1 MEAVSQS
8 LLSTRLTAGT
18 RVETR
23 TERRRA
29 CVQAVQVKKL
39 CMQGSQTSKHRRI
52 ACVQSLRERIQGLQ
66 GRQHGSRARVHMGM
80 HPEWRQVD
88 NKIRRLEHRIADFRI
103 TSNDLRIQRTKVG
116 SDDPEINQV
125 KLLEH
130 IKKREMEVV
139 AEREALQKE
148 MEQLTAYFHKGA
160 QPEYKA
166 VRRFFLSYLYHTS
179 RKAFENFPIGEFD
192 RVLAESPGGISF
204 EWPER
209 GSVTFLP
216 HLCKKILFGKKISVS
231 ASGLDTS
238 PLAIALAV
246 LQAGAQKH
254 CEDPSCRREECFIL
268 KEEYEQLFEAF
279 FKCKIRILINQ
290 KSRGEMSVQYDMN
303 LKIERYTGVKVS

>member
-1 MEAVSQS
+1 MEAVSHTF
-8 LLSTRLTAGT
+8 LSTRVTAGT
-18 RVETR
+18 RAQTR
-23 TERRRA
+23 PERRRA
-29 CVQAVQVKKL
+29 CVQSLPVKNL
-39 CMQGSQTSKHRRI
+39 CLQGSQMSEHGRSI
-52 ACVQSLRERIQGLQ
+52 FVQSLRERIQGLQ
-66 GRQHGSRARVHMGM
+66 GRQCGCRSRVYMGM

-88 NKIRRLEHRIADFRI
+88 NKIRRLEHRITDFRI
-103 TSNDLRIQRTKVG
+103 TSNDLRIQRTKIG

-125 KLLEH
+125 KLLEQ

-160 QPEYKA
+160 EAEYKA

-209 GSVTFLP
+209 GTVTFSP
-216 HLCKKILFGKKISVS
+216 HLCRKILTGKKISIS

-246 LQAGAQKH
+246 LQAGPQKH
-254 CEDPSCRREECFIL
+254 CEDPSCRKEECLIL

-279 FKCKIRILINQ
+279 FKRKIRALINQ
-290 KSRGEMSVQYDMN
+290 KSRGEMSVQYDMH
-303 LKIERYTGVKVS
+303 LKIERCTGVKVS